1 MSAELQQLYQQ
12 IILDHAKARHGAGL
26 AEVPAGLKSGE
37 SHQLNPTCG
46 DEITLRAVMTDAG
59 TSAAGAAGVGA
70 GITSVQ
76 GISWEGQGCSISMAS
91 ASVLTDLAA
100 GLSRD
105 EIMAL
110 VDNFREVM
118 RSRGT
123 VEADEEVLGDA
134 AAFSGVSRYPAR
146 VKCAMLAWVA
156 LEEALLA
163 AN

>member
-26 AEVPAGLKSGE
+26 VEVPAGAKAGE

-46 DEITLRAVMTDAG
+46 DEITLRAVLAG
-59 TSAAGAAGVGA
+59 STGDPAAGPDGGA
-70 GITSVQ
+70 SVE

-100 GLSRD
+100 GLPRD